1 MFQCQK
7 IDEKFIKMYLLLIRP
22 VTLKREMGAFTYN
35 IGVMNMSANKVIQFK
50 HFIPLFIFLNN

>member
-7 IDEKFIKMYLLLIRP
+7 IDEKFIEMN

-35 IGVMNMSANKVIQFK
+35 IRVMNMSANKVIQFK
-50 HFIPLFIFLNN
+50 HFISLFIFLNN